1 MTISLAGQ
9 TTAFLYSCALGAAL
23 CVIYDVFRAIR
34 MFFLPRRVL
43 VAFLDILYFFLAAVF
58 TFAFF
63 MAVSQGEVRGYLYF
77 GELIG
82 WLLYYE
88 TIGSLLF
95 RLQNKIFAILRRTAK
110 KIAAPFRR
118 FGRKLPNHAPNRHSK
133 PRKAEKSRILRK
145 KRLLSAAKALATR
158 TKNSV

>member
-34 MFFLPRRVL
+34 MFFLLGRVL

-82 WLLYYE
+82 W
-88 TIGSLLF
+88 LLF